1 MNPTGRE
8 KHHAREGSTAEH
20 MRAPMTGDQ
29 AGYKK
34 SYEEHI
40 QISNNTKLENVM
52 PKLTLVL
59 SGLAI
64 LATSICQPV
73 HANAQTTT
81 KPQTFYVGTCKPGKA
96 DYTTIQEA
104 VTGVPAGSIINVC
117 PGNYPD
123 QVTIQQSLTLQ
134 GVTSGNNAN
143 VVITAPPGGVTVNA
157 AARLPVAAQL
167 SVLNAGGSVDI
178 SNITVDGTGFT
189 GVSLGNPVGIFY
201 DSSSGT
207 LNHVVSQNIQASTN
221 GGQVFGI
228 AAFDDSNVAPTIS
241 VKNSFVR
248 LSDQFSS
255 SPVGIEILGDLTI
268 DLENN
273 YILDSG
279 HVGSNGIGLDLVSGG
294 TVSGNTLDMGNHDNT
309 VGIVIASSAGPIT
322 TSGNLVNNSAF
333 GIFVDVQTT
342 ALTLSNNT
350 LSTLATG
357 IIGISA
363 SNLTIKGNQFLSSV
377 SSSGIDLGC
386 QATGLTLSGNIFMGG
401 AIGIANVPSG
411 ASLPKNLGTFIGVPT
426 IEQLCP

>member
-8 KHHAREGSTAEH
+8 KHHAREGSTAQH

-59 SGLAI
+59 SGLVI

-73 HANAQTTT
+73 HANAQTIT

-117 PGNYPD
+117 PGNYPE

-157 AARLPVAAQL
+157 AARFPVAAQL
-167 SVLNAGGSVDI
+167 SVLNASGPVNI
-178 SNITVDGTGFT
+178 SDITVDGTGFT
-189 GVSLGNPVGIFY
+189 GVTSGDPVGIFY

-207 LNHVVSQNIQASTN
+207 LNQVVSQNIKAS
-221 GGQVFGI
+221 GGQR
-228 AAFDDSNVAPTIS
+228 SEEHT
-241 VKNSFVR
+241 
-248 LSDQFSS
+248 
-255 SPVGIEILGDLTI
+255 
-268 DLENN
+268 
-273 YILDSG
+273 
-279 HVGSNGIGLDLVSGG
+279 
-294 TVSGNTLDMGNHDNT
+294 
-309 VGIVIASSAGPIT
+309 
-322 TSGNLVNNSAF
+322 
-333 GIFVDVQTT
+333 
-342 ALTLSNNT
+342 
-350 LSTLATG
+350 
-357 IIGISA
+357 
-363 SNLTIKGNQFLSSV
+363 
-377 SSSGIDLGC
+377 
-386 QATGLTLSGNIFMGG
+386 
-401 AIGIANVPSG
+401 
-411 ASLPKNLGTFIGVPT
+411 
-426 IEQLCP
+426 